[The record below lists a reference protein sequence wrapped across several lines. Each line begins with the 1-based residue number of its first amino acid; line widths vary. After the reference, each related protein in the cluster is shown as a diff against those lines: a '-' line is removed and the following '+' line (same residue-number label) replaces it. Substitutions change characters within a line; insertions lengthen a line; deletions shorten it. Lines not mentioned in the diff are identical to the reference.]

1 MRPPLL
7 VGSKASR
14 HGRGCGHGWHM
25 AREGFLEGV
34 REGLLLLPQHIK
46 LLLRV
51 CDDPDVPEAGRVLA
65 SGSLV
70 HWLAGANTIPGV
82 RGILA
87 YVDDL
92 LLMRLTLARLGTLAP
107 EVLLR
112 HREDW
117 PEVLDGIDGYDERL
131 RSRLGD
137 SISVFE
143 ATLARI
149 GDFKHM
155 GRTARECAM
164 DAEAGTMLYEE
175 VQAAL
180 VNLDLDEAA
189 VARELKGLDRAL
201 DALQRKA

>member
-1 MRPPLL
+1 M
-7 VGSKASR
+7 S
-14 HGRGCGHGWHM
+14 
-25 AREGFLEGV
+25 REGFVEAV
-34 REGLLLLPQHIK
+34 REGLVLLPQHIK

-51 CDDPDVPEAGRVLA
+51 YDDPDVPESGRVLA

-92 LLMRLTLARLGTLAP
+92 LLMRLALARLDALAP
-107 EVLLR
+107 EALAR
-112 HREDW
+112 HREDS
-117 PEVLDGIDGYDERL
+117 PEVLDGLDAQVSLIRV
-131 RSRLGD
+131 RLGAAVA
-137 SISVFE
+137 VFE
-143 ATLARI
+143 AALDRI

-155 GRTARECAM
+155 GRTATECVL
-164 DAEAGTMLYEE
+164 DGDAGTMLYEE

-189 VARELKGLDRAL
+189 VVRALKGLDGAL
-201 DALQRKA
+201 EGLQRRA